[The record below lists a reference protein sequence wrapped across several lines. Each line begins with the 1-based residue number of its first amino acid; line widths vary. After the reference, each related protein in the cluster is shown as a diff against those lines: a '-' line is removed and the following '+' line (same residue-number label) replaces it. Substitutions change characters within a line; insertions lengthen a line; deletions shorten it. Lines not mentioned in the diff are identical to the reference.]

1 MSEPESHR
9 SEEQIF
15 PQMAATLDMKKHRD
29 SYALESIGENVDKEQ
44 RQVDDLLYEAVERN
58 SARAVLMILNY
69 AMGPPRLPSNLHP
82 ESSIGAESNGQTIM
96 ETNQRVTPSSVCQKW
111 KQKRNV
117 RAVILAAQKGYYVLM
132 KIFISRGFDIG
143 KPHDFMC
150 RCWLCQDDPL
160 AQLKLRIATYRAL
173 CNPIWISL
181 TSSDPLKTAFELSRE
196 IARLEKIEDAYE
208 NVFVVMAKQV
218 DRYCMDLLDTV
229 ESSVEQFKLLNMV
242 EYTNESDCDLL
253 HGKWSLKLI
262 KLAFRYK
269 LKTVRFCHTFSSS
282 FFYYP
287 ALSQILRERKF

>member
-1 MSEPESHR
+1 
-9 SEEQIF
+9 
-15 PQMAATLDMKKHRD
+15 MAATLDMMKHRD

-44 RQVDDLLYEAVERN
+44 RQIDDLLYEAVERN
-58 SARAVLMILNY
+58 SARGVLMILNY
-69 AMGPPRLPSNLHP
+69 AMGSSRLLPNLRP
-82 ESSIGAESNGQTIM
+82 DSSTGAESNGQTIM
-96 ETNQRVTPSSVCQKW
+96 EKTQRVTPSSVCQKW

-117 RAVILAAQKGYYVLM
+117 RAVILAAQKGYHVIM
-132 KIFISRGFDIG
+132 KIFISHGFDIG

-173 CNPIWISL
+173 CNPVWISL
-181 TSSDPLKTAFELSRE
+181 TSKDPLMTAFELSRE

-229 ESSVEQFKLLNMV
+229 ESSVEQYKLLNMV
-242 EYTNESDCDLL
+242 EYTDESDCDLL

-269 LKTVRFCHTFSSS
+269 LKTVNFCIPFLLQFLFH
-282 FFYYP
+282 
-287 ALSQILRERKF
+287 

>member
-1 MSEPESHR
+1 MNEPEIYCG
-9 SEEQIF
+9 EEQIF
-15 PQMAATLDMKKHRD
+15 PKMAATLDMKKHQD

-44 RQVDDLLYEAVERN
+44 RQIDDLLYTAVERN
-58 SARAVLMILNY
+58 SARAVLMILSY
-69 AMGPPRLPSNLHP
+69 AMGPPRVPSNLHP
-82 ESSIGAESNGQTIM
+82 DSSTGAESKGAGESNGQTIM
-96 ETNQRVTPSSVCQKW
+96 EANQRVTPSSVCQKW

-117 RAVILAAQKGYYVLM
+117 RAVILAAQKGYHVLM

-150 RCWLCQDDPL
+150 KCWLCQEDPL

-181 TSSDPLKTAFELSRE
+181 TSRDPLETAFELSRE

-218 DRYCMDLLDTV
+218 DKYCMDLLDCV
-229 ESSVEQFKLLNMV
+229 ESSVEQYKLLNMV
-242 EYTNESDCDLL
+242 EYTDESDCDLL

-269 LKTVRFCHTFSSS
+269 LKTVS
-282 FFYYP
+282 FYRY
-287 ALSQILRERKF
+287 KFFRHYKFIGVCN